1 MRSMPSR
8 AAVTTRRMMSPG
20 HWQCRV
26 STGAIR
32 ACRGKS
38 RVSVAARAIGAS
50 ESVSLTTSRT
60 GGLVVIEED
69 ARMRDRVREAA
80 ARAAA
85 ERNAVDE
92 HVLREEWIERRIEC
106 AVKEDDFE
114 VAKALVEER
123 RRREG
128 ELSPSAALAAALGR
142 RLRDPND
149 EDAETI
155 CADVVQLGDRRL
167 VPTLLRALC
176 VVDDDRESAA
186 QAIEH
191 ALWML
196 WQKSG
201 NSHYDARLLDGIRA
215 MSIDPDGLPMAR
227 DIFTEI
233 VEAKPEFA
241 EAHNKR
247 ATTLYLM
254 QLYDLSI
261 KDCENVLILNPQH
274 FGAHSEKGLCYLA
287 MHEYKLALE
296 SFEAALR
303 INPRMEH
310 VKRYRESLKTMI
322 DRCET
327 KQFPKTETEE

>member
-1 MRSMPSR
+1 M
-8 AAVTTRRMMSPG
+8 
-20 HWQCRV
+20 
-26 STGAIR
+26 
-32 ACRGKS
+32 
-38 RVSVAARAIGAS
+38 
-50 ESVSLTTSRT
+50 
-60 GGLVVIEED
+60 IEED

-322 DRCET
+322 DRCEM

>member
-1 MRSMPSR
+1 
-8 AAVTTRRMMSPG
+8 
-20 HWQCRV
+20 
-26 STGAIR
+26 
-32 ACRGKS
+32 
-38 RVSVAARAIGAS
+38 
-50 ESVSLTTSRT
+50 
-60 GGLVVIEED
+60 
-69 ARMRDRVREAA
+69 
-80 ARAAA
+80 
-85 ERNAVDE
+85 
-92 HVLREEWIERRIEC
+92 
-106 AVKEDDFE
+106 
-114 VAKALVEER
+114 
-123 RRREG
+123 
-128 ELSPSAALAAALGR
+128 
-142 RLRDPND
+142 
-149 EDAETI
+149 
-155 CADVVQLGDRRL
+155 
-167 VPTLLRALC
+167 
-176 VVDDDRESAA
+176 
-186 QAIEH
+186 
-191 ALWML
+191 
-196 WQKSG
+196 
-201 NSHYDARLLDGIRA
+201 
-215 MSIDPDGLPMAR
+215 MAR